1 MTRIFVNM
9 LRHATERIGA
19 NIMGKRMFE
28 QGGRSPSGLLPR
40 M

>member
-1 MTRIFVNM
+1 MSKQMRK
-9 LRHATERIGA
+9 LLLGAAERIGA